1 MNSKAVIDLKD
12 WYSLFAVWEFSDR
25 RWRLVK
31 LTRLKEAITLC
42 NQPKRLVFPTDINPN
57 TVRDKRTKLKVD
69 NRCISQDLLL
79 NTSGFEV

>member
-12 WYSLFAVWEFSDR
+12 WYGVVAVWEFSER

-42 NQPKRLVFPTDINPN
+42 DQSKRLVFPANINPN
-57 TVRDKRTKLKVD
+57 AIWKKSLNAVKVAS
-69 NRCISQDLLL
+69 CGI
-79 NTSGFEV
+79 